1 MLKGEYDYLMRRA
14 LWEIVILFVF
24 FCIFHFIFYYGHGI
38 LHLQQPKKKKEGR
51 KEVRRSRGKKERKRK
66 INLVHLCQDIWQL
79 RLKFCLRTANY
90 LNIFRTQETKQLK
103 SCRYGYV
110 FT

>member
-1 MLKGEYDYLMRRA
+1 MGDCYPLC
-14 LWEIVILFVF
+14 VF
-24 FCIFHFIFYYGHGI
+24 LHFPFHFLLWSWDITLI
-38 LHLQQPKKKKEGR
+38 TTKKKGR

-66 INLVHLCQDIWQL
+66 INLALLCQDIWQL
-79 RLKFCLRTANY
+79 RLKFCLRPANY

-103 SCRYGYV
+103 SYRYGYV

>member
-38 LHLQQPKKKKEGR
+38 LHLQQPKKKRKEGR
-51 KEVRRSRGKKERKRK
+51 KLGGQEERKKERE
-66 INLVHLCQDIWQL
+66 
-79 RLKFCLRTANY
+79 RL
-90 LNIFRTQETKQLK
+90 I
-103 SCRYGYV
+103 
-110 FT
+110 